1 MHHFWIR
8 AVVLAAVVPAAC
20 IAQPSKPSYKG
31 DASAS
36 GVLAG
41 RSGKP
46 MGNARVFLGKVED
59 TEDVLQ
65 GTVRLGGLPIAQTDA
80 QGRFKISGFAPG
92 RYTLMYSPAGGASIV
107 PTEISIKALQAVTRS
122 ILPQMNAVEIGL
134 TQPLD
139 ERKWGTFTL
148 LKGHTFWGQGANM
161 KIWNATLRRGATG
174 PYLEVRKGW
183 IWQEDFKDKAEIKLE
198 AWGF

>member
-1 MHHFWIR
+1 VHHFWIR
-8 AVVLAAVVPAAC
+8 AMVLTAVVPATC
-20 IAQPSKPSYKG
+20 IGQQPKPSYKG
-31 DASAS
+31 DASTS

-59 TEDVLQ
+59 DQDVLQ
-65 GTVRLGGLPIAQTDA
+65 GTLRLGGLPIAQTDA

-92 RYTLMYSPAGGASIV
+92 RYTLVYSPAGGSSIV
-107 PTEISIKALQAVTRS
+107 PTEISIKALQAVTKS
-122 ILPQMNAVEIGL
+122 ILPQMNGVEIGL

-139 ERKWGTFTL
+139 ERKWSTFTL
-148 LKGHTFWGQGANM
+148 LKGHTFHGEGANM

-174 PYLEVRKGW
+174 PYLEMRKGM
-183 IWQEDFKDKAEIKLE
+183 IWQADFKDKGQIALE